1 MTITEA
7 RATSA
12 FVDRNLYSLT
22 IMGDYMVGLGGNLP
36 AGGSLWGGRAPM
48 VEGYPYTGGVLG
60 GCPGGAV
67 LVSRKKG
74 GKKSVPKLSRLGEL
88 LNTQKNVHFF
98 APPRD
103 ARGAPPGGSK
113 KVPFWDPPKYPP
125 NNTKTI
131 EYGPQ
136 KGSKM
141 GPKMGPKLGPPGAPR
156 GAPPGRPA
164 RPGPGPPGKF
174 PAEISPGR
182 GGPRGAL
189 FGGSRGPPKMGG
201 LGG

>member
-22 IMGDYMVGLGGNLP
+22 TMGDYMVGLGGNLP

-88 LNTQKNVHFF
+88 LNTQKNVHTR
-98 APPRD
+98 APGGPPRGAYFGPPRGPPISVYNHCTQGPKNGLFGGPGRALPGAPRGPPGRG
-103 ARGAPPGGSK
+103 ARGAAPGG
-113 KVPFWDPPKYPP
+113 P
-125 NNTKTI
+125 
-131 EYGPQ
+131 G
-136 KGSKM
+136 GRA
-141 GPKMGPKLGPPGAPR
+141 PPGAPR
-156 GAPPGRPA
+156 GP
-164 RPGPGPPGKF
+164 
-174 PAEISPGR
+174 
-182 GGPRGAL
+182 PRGAPL
-189 FGGSRGPPKMGG
+189 GPPKRGPSQ
-201 LGG
+201 